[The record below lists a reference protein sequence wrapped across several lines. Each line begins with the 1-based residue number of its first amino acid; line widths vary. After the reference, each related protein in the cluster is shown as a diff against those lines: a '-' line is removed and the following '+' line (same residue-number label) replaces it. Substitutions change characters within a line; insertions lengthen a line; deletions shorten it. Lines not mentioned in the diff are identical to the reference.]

1 MIHYFKAD
9 LFKIQKEQRLTIS
22 LGILALL
29 SFLSAFLLHGNED
42 FTSSLIQLLSQFITL
57 FFIVPTNLF
66 FGEDFTYRT
75 INNIIIK
82 QQTRKGVF
90 SYKVLATLV
99 LDLAYILLAYLLS
112 SSVGLLLGDPVDVA
126 VIIHS
131 FIVQT
136 PLFICISLLSILIFV
151 KSNKVN
157 QAYLAF
163 SLISLLFDNI
173 TNLITSNLLH
183 MKLPTDYFLFLS
195 LQQGEN
201 ISRLSMGVSFMAT
214 ILYLYL
220 SYFIFSRKELK

>member
-57 FFIVPTNLF
+57 FFIVPANIF

-82 QQTRKGVF
+82 QQTRKRVF
-90 SYKVLATLV
+90 FYKVLATLV

-112 SSVGLLLGDPVDVA
+112 SSVGSLLGDRVDFA
-126 VIIHS
+126 VIIQS

-173 TNLITSNLLH
+173 SNLITSNLLH

-195 LQQGEN
+195 LQQGDH

>member
-9 LFKIQKEQRLTIS
+9 LFKIQKEQRLTVS
-22 LGILALL
+22 LGVLALL

-42 FTSSLIQLLSQFITL
+42 FTGSLIQLLSQFITL
-57 FFIVPTNLF
+57 FFIVPANLF

-75 INNIIIK
+75 INHIIIK
-82 QQTRKGVF
+82 QQTRKRVF
-90 SYKVLATLV
+90 FYKFLATLV

-112 SSVGLLLGDPVDVA
+112 SSVGLLLGDRVDFA
-126 VIIHS
+126 VIIQS
-131 FIVQT
+131 FIFQT
-136 PLFICISLLSILIFV
+136 PLFIYISLLSILIFV

-163 SLISLLFDNI
+163 SLMSLLFDNI

-183 MKLPTDYFLFLS
+183 MTLPTDYFLFLS
-195 LQQGEN
+195 LQQGDN

>member
-57 FFIVPTNLF
+57 FFIVPANLF

-82 QQTRKGVF
+82 QQTRERVF
-90 SYKVLATLV
+90 FYKVLATLV

-112 SSVGLLLGDPVDVA
+112 SSVGLLLGDRVDFA
-126 VIIHS
+126 VIIQS
-131 FIVQT
+131 FIAQT

-163 SLISLLFDNI
+163 SLMSLLFDNI
-173 TNLITSNLLH
+173 SNLITSNLLH

-201 ISRLSMGVSFMAT
+201 ISRLSMGVSFIAT

-220 SYFIFSRKELK
+220 IYFIFSRKELK

>member
-57 FFIVPTNLF
+57 FFIVPANLF

-82 QQTRKGVF
+82 QQTRKRVF
-90 SYKVLATLV
+90 FYKVLATLV

-112 SSVGLLLGDPVDVA
+112 ISVGLLLGDRVDFA
-126 VIIHS
+126 VIIQS
-131 FIVQT
+131 FIAQT

-173 TNLITSNLLH
+173 SNLITSNLLH

-195 LQQGEN
+195 LQQGEH

-220 SYFIFSRKELK
+220 SYVIFSKKELK

>member
-57 FFIVPTNLF
+57 FFIVPANLF

-82 QQTRKGVF
+82 QQTRKRVF
-90 SYKVLATLV
+90 FYKVLATLV

-112 SSVGLLLGDPVDVA
+112 SSVGLLLGDRVDFA
-126 VIIHS
+126 VIIQS

-173 TNLITSNLLH
+173 FNLITSNLLH

-201 ISRLSMGVSFMAT
+201 VSRLSMGVSFMAT
-214 ILYLYL
+214 LIYLYL

>member
-57 FFIVPTNLF
+57 FFIVPANLF

-75 INNIIIK
+75 INHIIIK
-82 QQTRKGVF
+82 QQTRKRVF
-90 SYKVLATLV
+90 FYKFLATLV

-112 SSVGLLLGDPVDVA
+112 SSVGLLLGDRVDFA
-126 VIIHS
+126 VIIQS
-131 FIVQT
+131 FIFQT

-173 TNLITSNLLH
+173 SNLITSNLLH

-201 ISRLSMGVSFMAT
+201 ISRLSMGVSFIAT

>member
-90 SYKVLATLV
+90 FYKVLATLV

-112 SSVGLLLGDPVDVA
+112 SSVGLLLGDRVDFA
-126 VIIHS
+126 VIIQS

-173 TNLITSNLLH
+173 SNLITSNLLH

-201 ISRLSMGVSFMAT
+201 ISRLSMSVSFMAT

-220 SYFIFSRKELK
+220 SYFIFSRKEIK

>member
-57 FFIVPTNLF
+57 FFIVPANLF

-75 INNIIIK
+75 INHIIIK
-82 QQTRKGVF
+82 QQTRKRVF
-90 SYKVLATLV
+90 FYKFLATLV

-112 SSVGLLLGDPVDVA
+112 SSVGLLLGDRVDFA
-126 VIIHS
+126 VIIQS
-131 FIVQT
+131 FIFQT

-163 SLISLLFDNI
+163 SLMSLLFDNI

-183 MKLPTDYFLFLS
+183 MTLPTDYFLFLS
-195 LQQGEN
+195 LQQGDN

>member
-57 FFIVPTNLF
+57 FFIVPANLF

-82 QQTRKGVF
+82 QQTRKRVF
-90 SYKVLATLV
+90 FYKVLATLV

-112 SSVGLLLGDPVDVA
+112 SSVGLLLGDRVDFA
-126 VIIHS
+126 VIIQS
-131 FIVQT
+131 FIAQT

-173 TNLITSNLLH
+173 SNLITSNLLH

-195 LQQGEN
+195 LQQGEH
-201 ISRLSMGVSFMAT
+201 ISRLSMGVSFMAN

-220 SYFIFSRKELK
+220 SYVIFSKKDLK

>member
-57 FFIVPTNLF
+57 FFIVPANLF
-66 FGEDFTYRT
+66 LGDDFTYRT

-82 QQTRKGVF
+82 QQTRKRVF
-90 SYKVLATLV
+90 FYKVLATLV
-99 LDLAYILLAYLLS
+99 LDLSYILLAYLLS
-112 SSVGLLLGDPVDVA
+112 SSVGLLLGDRVDFA
-126 VIIHS
+126 VIIQS

-173 TNLITSNLLH
+173 SNLITSNLLH
-183 MKLPTDYFLFLS
+183 MKLPTDYFLFPFPPT
-195 LQQGEN
+195 
-201 ISRLSMGVSFMAT
+201 RRT
-214 ILYLYL
+214 
-220 SYFIFSRKELK
+220 YFKAIHGC

>member
-57 FFIVPTNLF
+57 FFIVPANLF

-82 QQTRKGVF
+82 QQTRKRVF
-90 SYKVLATLV
+90 FYKVLATLV

-112 SSVGLLLGDPVDVA
+112 SSVGLLLGDRVDFA
-126 VIIHS
+126 VIIQS
-131 FIVQT
+131 FIAQT

-173 TNLITSNLLH
+173 SNLITSNLLH

-201 ISRLSMGVSFMAT
+201 ISRLSMSVSFMAT

-220 SYFIFSRKELK
+220 SYVIFSKKELK

>member
-75 INNIIIK
+75 INHIIIK
-82 QQTRKGVF
+82 QQTRKRVF
-90 SYKVLATLV
+90 FYKVLATLV

-112 SSVGLLLGDPVDVA
+112 SSVGLLLGDRVDFA
-126 VIIHS
+126 VIIQS

-173 TNLITSNLLH
+173 SNLITSNLLH
-183 MKLPTDYFLFLS
+183 IKLPTDYFLFLS

>member
-22 LGILALL
+22 LGVLALL

-82 QQTRKGVF
+82 QQTRKRVF
-90 SYKVLATLV
+90 FYKVLATLV

-126 VIIHS
+126 VIIQS

-173 TNLITSNLLH
+173 SNLITSNLLH

>member
-57 FFIVPTNLF
+57 FFIVPANLF

-82 QQTRKGVF
+82 QQTRKRVF
-90 SYKVLATLV
+90 FYKVLATLV

-112 SSVGLLLGDPVDVA
+112 SSVGLLLGDRIDVA
-126 VIIHS
+126 VMLQS

-157 QAYLAF
+157 QAYLLF

-183 MKLPTDYFLFLS
+183 IKLPTDYFLFLS
-195 LQQGEN
+195 LQQGEH
-201 ISRLSMGVSFMAT
+201 ISRLYMGISFIAT
-214 ILYLYL
+214 LIYFYL
-220 SYFIFSRKELK
+220 SYGIFSRKELK